1 GANAYTYDANGNM
14 QSRNG
19 AATSWFSFNLPDT
32 ITQSG
37 GNSSQFWYGPERRR
51 WKQVASSSGVTE
63 TTVYVGELME
73 KVVKGGVTT
82 YRHYI
87 PSPGNASALYLR

>member
-1 GANAYTYDANGNM
+1 
-14 QSRNG
+14 
-19 AATSWFSFNLPDT
+19 
-32 ITQSG
+32 
-37 GNSSQFWYGPERRR
+37 
-51 WKQVASSSGVTE
+51 VTE

-87 PSPGNASALYLR
+87 PSPGNASALYLRKSSGSPGVATYYVLSDHLGSTHKVVG